1 MELNSRSE
9 AVAKLGENLRVAR
22 KRRGLRIVDLAQAAQ
37 CSQDT
42 LRRLESGDPG
52 VSLGVL
58 ARVMEAVGCVQE
70 LALMMDAA
78 RDADGLKAEVQRLP
92 QRVRRSLLPVEK
104 ISAEQFWIEKRARQA
119 ASHDRIAKGEI
130 PASAL
135 STFSTEQLRGAQFRW
150 HEGGFSARE
159 DDDDGE
165 ERSGSP
171 PDRVR

>member
-1 MELNSRSE
+1 MELNSTSY
-9 AVAKLGENLRVAR
+9 AVAKLGGNLRVAR

-58 ARVMEAVGCVQE
+58 ARVMEAVGCAQE

-78 RDADGLKAEVQRLP
+78 RDADGLKTEVQRLP

-119 ASHDRIAKGEI
+119 ASHDRVAKGEI
-130 PASAL
+130 SQSAL
-135 STFSTEQLRGAQFRW
+135 FTFSKEQLRDARFRW
-150 HEGGFSARE
+150 PEGGFSARE

-165 ERSGSP
+165 ERSASALQ
-171 PDRVR
+171 R

>member
-1 MELNSRSE
+1 MELNSTSE
-9 AVAKLGENLRVAR
+9 VVAKLGENLRVAR

-58 ARVMEAVGCVQE
+58 ARVMEAVGCVRE

-119 ASHDRIAKGEI
+119 ASHDRVAKGEI
-130 PASAL
+130 SQSAL
-135 STFSTEQLRGAQFRW
+135 FMFSNGQLRNAQFRW
-150 HEGGFSARE
+150 PQGGFSARE
-159 DDDDGE
+159 DDDAGE
-165 ERSGSP
+165 EYSASALQR
-171 PDRVR
+171 

>member
-1 MELNSRSE
+1 MELNGTSDTI
-9 AVAKLGENLRVAR
+9 AKLGANLRVAR

-58 ARVMEAVGCVQE
+58 ARVMEAIGCTHE

-78 RDADGLKAEVQRLP
+78 RDAEGLRSDVRHLP

-104 ISAEQFWIEKRARQA
+104 ISAEQFWIEKRAKQA
-119 ASHDRIAKGEI
+119 ASHDRVANGEI
-130 PASAL
+130 PQSAL
-135 STFSTEQLRGAQFRW
+135 FTFSKEQLRGAQFRW
-150 HEGGFSARE
+150 PEGGFSARE
-159 DDDDGE
+159 DDDGE
-165 ERSGSP
+165 ERPASAFQ
-171 PDRVR
+171 R